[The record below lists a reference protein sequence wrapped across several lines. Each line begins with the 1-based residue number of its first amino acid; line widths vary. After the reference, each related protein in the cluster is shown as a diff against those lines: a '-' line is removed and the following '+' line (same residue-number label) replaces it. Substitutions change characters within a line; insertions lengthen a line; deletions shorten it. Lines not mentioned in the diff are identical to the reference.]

1 MSKKGEFFKTYM
13 AYILGLSV
21 SNLIGYCGESFH
33 AKRYEENL
41 DTKSI
46 VYENKGEIEI
56 LEPGE
61 HVVVEKVESPLNE
74 SVQYTSHPGYKAV
87 GFATSSYGRSEVKD
101 GETCIMFINEDVVQA
116 SVTGTIDG
124 KNYCSDFGI
133 PIDYE
138 KTIKEDLTTKTFAPG
153 EHIISIPVSNIVD
166 DGFVYECHEG
176 YEPIGI
182 STASHGKNFNIHT
195 GSAVLYVNIEEV
207 TCEKTEDN
215 KYTEFGTPKEE
226 VKVNIKK

>member
-1 MSKKGEFFKTYM
+1 LISSAKLIAASAEREYLVRQT
-13 AYILGLSV
+13 LGDTTFVGL
-21 SNLIGYCGESFH
+21 ES
-33 AKRYEENL
+33 
-41 DTKSI
+41 I
-46 VYENKGEIEI
+46 
-56 LEPGE
+56 P
-61 HVVVEKVESPLNE
+61 
-74 SVQYTSHPGYKAV
+74 
-87 GFATSSYGRSEVKD
+87 
-101 GETCIMFINEDVVQA
+101 CEDVVET